1 MQLYEQYAVTTVFV
15 CPLYLATIILG
26 SLGTGIVIHAYVTDK
41 ATHKAFNFLLTN
53 LAIADLIVCSLFTP
67 LLFCYRVHETAGIIG
82 FTPLCELFLFLSM
95 SSTSLIFLVFPL
107 LAYCRKDAMLLPDH
121 PRFSLERARTVT
133 RVFWVLSILSG
144 AMMVVMA
151 RCDLANNDSVF
162 PYLYRCLI
170 INQSPDLYAQV
181 FLGYSIPLFG
191 LSIIVTFIIYIQIY
205 CSKSSPRVTLSF
217 EEWQTTKLCFW
228 SAVIYVVCWTPFV
241 LVQMSGVFGT
251 YTEIHFN
258 LHGMSSA
265 IGVLGSALSSWLY
278 IMGIP
283 YYKAEM
289 KRVLFRQ
296 SLEKKE

>member
-1 MQLYEQYAVTTVFV
+1 MQLYEQYSVTTVFV

-26 SLGTGIVIHAYVTDK
+26 SLGTGIVIRAYVTDK
-41 ATHKAFNFLLTN
+41 ATNNAFTFLLTN

-181 FLGYSIPLFG
+181 
-191 LSIIVTFIIYIQIY
+191 
-205 CSKSSPRVTLSF
+205 R
-217 EEWQTTKLCFW
+217 KL
-228 SAVIYVVCWTPFV
+228 
-241 LVQMSGVFGT
+241 
-251 YTEIHFN
+251 
-258 LHGMSSA
+258 
-265 IGVLGSALSSWLY
+265 AL
-278 IMGIP
+278 I
-283 YYKAEM
+283 
-289 KRVLFRQ
+289 
-296 SLEKKE
+296 

>member
-1 MQLYEQYAVTTVFV
+1 MTALNTSSVVLTFLPEMKVFT
-15 CPLYLATIILG
+15 A
-26 SLGTGIVIHAYVTDK
+26 
-41 ATHKAFNFLLTN
+41 LL
-53 LAIADLIVCSLFTP
+53 
-67 LLFCYRVHETAGIIG
+67 
-82 FTPLCELFLFLSM
+82 
-95 SSTSLIFLVFPL
+95 SLI
-107 LAYCRKDAMLLPDH
+107 
-121 PRFSLERARTVT
+121 
-133 RVFWVLSILSG
+133 
-144 AMMVVMA
+144 
-151 RCDLANNDSVF
+151 
-162 PYLYRCLI
+162 
-170 INQSPDLYAQV
+170 QV

-251 YTEIHFN
+251 YTELHFN